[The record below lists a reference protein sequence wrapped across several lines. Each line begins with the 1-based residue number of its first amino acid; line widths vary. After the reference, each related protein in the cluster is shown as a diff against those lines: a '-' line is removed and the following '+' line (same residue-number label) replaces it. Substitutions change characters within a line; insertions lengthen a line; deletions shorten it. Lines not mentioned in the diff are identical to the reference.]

1 MSPQA
6 LPPTQEA
13 AQPQFQEPQDTS
25 AFDRWMAL
33 KLLRE
38 NMLYSNPSTYA
49 MTDIAED
56 LPGAA
61 KPVGHVLKN
70 VLPSM
75 AIIPEDPEARRAQI
89 DQAIARIKSSKSS
102 KEELKKEMLHNA
114 LSMGKA
120 TVLPS
125 LAFALLGPLLF
136 RNPLARAAVTKGTPW
151 KAMSATARAAEKAA
165 LGARIAARDALS
177 PAARAAADAAEHANY
192 LKSNQF
198 RRPLRSFI
206 SLDGIKKFIGD
217 SRYRKAALN
226 KAVFSDTLPFVGA
239 AALSGAITPALAYGS
254 QVSDKAL
261 GEARKVM
268 EEQPY
273 ITSLPASEMLSVI
286 KQNQGEK
293 ENTPLQNIGTG
304 TALGAI
310 TGGLGGLTP
319 AAVKAAIAIAS
330 FGKFG
335 PKGGL
340 GGANFL
346 NSLKRDV
353 MLGTTGGA
361 LTGALSGASTKNYI
375 EDEYNRMHD
384 EQSQASSSPQLP
396 QNERPKSTSYTI

>member
-1 MSPQA
+1 MDPQA
-6 LPPTQEA
+6 LPPTQET

-125 LAFALLGPLLF
+125 LAL
-136 RNPLARAAVTKGTPW
+136 
-151 KAMSATARAAEKAA
+151 AA
-165 LGARIAARDALS
+165 LTSLLLRKPWGKLAVPGTVGKYSTA
-177 PAARAAADAAEHANY
+177 
-192 LKSNQF
+192 
-198 RRPLRSFI
+198 LRSP
-206 SLDGIKKFIGD
+206 LHLEGVKKFFKD
-217 SRYRKAALN
+217 PRYRKALLG
-226 KAVFSDTLPFVGA
+226 KSLLTDTMPFVGA
-239 AALSGAITPALAYGS
+239 AALSGAMTPALAYSS

-273 ITSLPASEMLSVI
+273 ITSLPASEMLSII
-286 KQNQGEK
+286 KQNKGEP
-293 ENTPLQNIGTG
+293 ENSRLQNIGTG
-304 TALGAI
+304 TALGAV

-319 AAVKAAIAIAS
+319 AAVKAAIAVAS

-353 MLGTTGGA
+353 MWGTAGGA
-361 LTGALSGASTKNYI
+361 LTGVISGTTTKNYI
-375 EDEYNRMHD
+375 EDEYKRMH
-384 EQSQASSSPQLP
+384 EQSQPQAAASPQLT

>member
-6 LPPTQEA
+6 LPPTQETT
-13 AQPQFQEPQDTS
+13 QPQFQEPQDTS

-38 NMLYSNPSTYA
+38 NMLYSDPSTYA

-75 AIIPEDPEARRAQI
+75 SIIQKDPEARRAQI

-125 LAFALLGPLLF
+125 FALSALVALF
-136 RNPLARAAVTKGTPW
+136 GRMPWGKAAIAGTKSL
-151 KAMSATARAAEKAA
+151 MSPAAIAAEKSAIKLLPEA
-165 LGARIAARDALS
+165 E
-177 PAARAAADAAEHANY
+177 RAAAMNSLWAKATDHQKYRTA
-192 LKSNQF
+192 
-198 RRPLRSFI
+198 LRSPIHF
-206 SLDGIKKFIGD
+206 GGVKKFFSD
-217 SRYRKAALN
+217 PRYRKALLG
-226 KAVFSDTLPFVGA
+226 KSLLTDTMPFVGA

-286 KQNQGEK
+286 KQTKGEK

-304 TALGAI
+304 TALGAV

-319 AAVKAAIAIAS
+319 AAVKAAIALAS

-340 GGANFL
+340 MGKNFL

-353 MLGTTGGA
+353 TWGTVGGA

-375 EDEYNRMHD
+375 EDEYNRMHE
-384 EQSQASSSPQLP
+384 EQAQPTPAIPSTLK